1 MHCMP
6 SKPDDDEDPLIKLS
20 ISLSVIKS
28 AFPTLIVKSTAS
40 NLKPQRA
47 IVESALSLAWVQLS
61 LANPFSRQR
70 DMSSTLSRSD
80 LEHVQEDSFV
90 GGVDETLGFLPPLEK
105 ARPPTLFVFEFMIII
120 IICNKIDF

>member
-40 NLKPQRA
+40 NLKPKL
-47 IVESALSLAWVQLS
+47 ALFESLAWVQLS